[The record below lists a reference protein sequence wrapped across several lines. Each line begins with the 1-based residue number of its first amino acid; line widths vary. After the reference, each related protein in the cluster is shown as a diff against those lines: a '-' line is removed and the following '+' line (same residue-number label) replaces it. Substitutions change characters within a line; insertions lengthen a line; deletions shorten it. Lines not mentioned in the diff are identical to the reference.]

1 MRRLIKLAGGGNIR
15 KYFNQMFK
23 TARQQGMKYFNFNG
37 KKYSTKMN
45 MGEGKKDTAWEKLN
59 DNAYDLDAGINSFII
74 PTVEQDKQRTG
85 TTGQTSQPEATSAP
99 LRYYNNEFEQASN
112 YANQATNAGESTKTI
127 PGQWQPVLPKAD
139 KADFRNNME
148 YEQGFIN
155 PEFRYNSKTD
165 MFYHDLT
172 GNEPESVYRAM
183 GYNNNEIDRK
193 TDAESY
199 EGGKEEEAEDM
210 RNYYE
215 QQDKKNNVHQGDE
228 DGSYAFSYLRAQNE
242 KDGGKIRKKLIT
254 KRK

>member
-1 MRRLIKLAGGGNIR
+1 MRYLIKLAGGGNTR

-59 DNAYDLDAGINSFII
+59 DNAYDLDAGINSFMMQ
-74 PTVEQDKQRTG
+74 TVEQDKQRTG
-85 TTGQTSQPEATSAP
+85 TTGQISQPEATSAP

-127 PGQWQPVLPKAD
+127 PGQWQLVLPKAD

-215 QQDKKNNVHQGDE
+215 QQDKKNNVHQGGE